1 MHDRLRRWLPVAAAL
16 LGGLAVAMGA
26 FGAHVLAGSGETRA
40 AELVETA
47 SRYQL
52 AHAIAAL
59 VAGTLRPERLA
70 GRLAFLV
77 GAVLF
82 PGSLY
87 ALALG
92 LPRGLA
98 TLAPVGGTLFLVG
111 WILFAID
118 LARDRATGPE
128 PTGGGDPRP

>member
-1 MHDRLRRWLPVAAAL
+1 MGETGSDRPSADRLSVLAAL
-16 LGGLAVAMGA
+16 LAASAVAMGA
-26 FGAHVLAGSGETRA
+26 FGAHVLEGTGDTRA
-40 AELVETA
+40 VALVETA

-52 AHAIAAL
+52 AHALAAL
-59 VAGTLRPERLA
+59 LAAALRPTLRA
-70 GRLAFLV
+70 ARLAFLV

-98 TLAPVGGTLFLVG
+98 LLAPLGGGLFLLG
-111 WILFAID
+111 WLLLAIG
-118 LARDRATGPE
+118 LARPV
-128 PTGGGDPRP
+128 PRDGSSS

>member
-1 MHDRLRRWLPVAAAL
+1 MTRGVRQGLSVTAAV

-26 FGAHVLAGSGETRA
+26 FGAHALAGSGDARG
-40 AELVETA
+40 AELVEIA

-52 AHAIAAL
+52 AHALAAL
-59 VAGTLRPERLA
+59 VAGALQPERIA
-70 GRLAFLV
+70 SRLAFLV

-98 TLAPVGGTLFLVG
+98 MFAPVGGASFLLG
-111 WILFAID
+111 WVLLALD
-118 LARDRATGPE
+118 LARGRRTDIGA
-128 PTGGGDPRP
+128 

>member
-1 MHDRLRRWLPVAAAL
+1 MDRTGLDRPSVDALSVAAAL
-16 LGGLAVAMGA
+16 LAALAVAMGA
-26 FGAHVLAGSGETRA
+26 FGAHVLEETGDARA
-40 AELVETA
+40 VALVETA

-52 AHAIAAL
+52 AHALAAL
-59 VAGTLRPERLA
+59 SAAALRPARRA
-70 GRLAFLV
+70 ARLAFFA

-98 TLAPVGGTLFLVG
+98 VLAPLGGGLFLLG
-111 WILFAID
+111 GLLLAID
-118 LARDRATGPE
+118 LARPAAGDRPSS
-128 PTGGGDPRP
+128 

>member
-1 MHDRLRRWLPVAAAL
+1 MRERLRRWVPVAAAL
-16 LGGLAVAMGA
+16 VGGLAVAMGA
-26 FGAHVLAGSGETRA
+26 FGAHLLAGSGEVRA
-40 AELVETA
+40 AQLVETA

-59 VAGTLRPERLA
+59 VAGALLPDRLTA
-70 GRLAFLV
+70 RLAFLV

-92 LPRGLA
+92 FPQELA

-111 WILFAID
+111 WVLLAID
-118 LARDRATGPE
+118 LARDRRKGPD
-128 PTGGGDPRP
+128 PTSGGDPRP

>member
-1 MHDRLRRWLPVAAAL
+1 MNRTGCERPSVDGLSVVAAL
-16 LGGLAVAMGA
+16 LAMLAVAMGA
-26 FGAHVLAGSGETRA
+26 FGAHVLERTGDARA
-40 AELVETA
+40 VALVETA

-52 AHAIAAL
+52 AHALAAL
-59 VAGTLRPERLA
+59 LATALRPARRA
-70 GRLAFLV
+70 ARLAFLV

-98 TLAPVGGTLFLVG
+98 LLAPVGGGLFLLG
-111 WILFAID
+111 WLLFAID
-118 LARDRATGPE
+118 LARPAADH
-128 PTGGGDPRP
+128 RPPP

>member
-1 MHDRLRRWLPVAAAL
+1 M
-16 LGGLAVAMGA
+16 AVAMGA
-26 FGAHVLAGSGETRA
+26 FGAHVLQGSGDARA
-40 AELVETA
+40 VELVETA

-52 AHAIAAL
+52 AHALAAL
-59 VAGTLRPERLA
+59 VAAALRPERYA
-70 GRLAFLV
+70 ARLAFLA

-98 TLAPVGGTLFLVG
+98 VLAPVGGGLFLLG
-111 WILFAID
+111 WLLLAID
-118 LARDRATGPE
+118 LASRAGDRP
-128 PTGGGDPRP
+128 PRG

>member
-1 MHDRLRRWLPVAAAL
+1 MTRGLRQGVSVTAAI

-26 FGAHVLAGSGETRA
+26 FGAHALAGTGDARA
-40 AELVETA
+40 AELVEIA

-52 AHAIAAL
+52 AHALAAL
-59 VAGTLRPERLA
+59 VAGALHPERIA
-70 GRLAFLV
+70 SRLAFLV

-98 TLAPVGGTLFLVG
+98 MLAPVGGASFLLG
-111 WILFAID
+111 WVLLALD
-118 LARDRATGPE
+118 LARGRRADIGA
-128 PTGGGDPRP
+128 